1 MPKKLTQKE
10 FIERARKV
18 HGNKYDYSKV
28 IYKNSSTKVCI
39 VCPKHGEFWQIP
51 NSHLQGIGCPKCGD
65 LKKGEYKKSNTDN
78 FINRA
83 KEVHGNKY
91 DYSKSVYK
99 GVHDKICIICPE
111 HGEFW
116 QEANNH
122 LHGKG
127 CPKCKYEKIADDR
140 KYTTE
145 QFILKAREVHGW
157 KYDYS
162 KVDYKDSHTKVC
174 IICPIHGEFWQKPDN
189 HLNGWGCKKCGDKSA
204 SDKKRKTKE
213 EFIKKAREIH
223 GDKYDY
229 SKVDYKNDR
238 TKICI
243 ICPEHGEFWQTPNNH
258 YKYGCDKCGDKTI
271 SEKQTLT
278 TEEFIEKARKVHGD
292 KYDYSKVE
300 YINNKKPVCIICPKH
315 GEFWQTPNNHLRG
328 NGCPT
333 CNESKLENEMREF
346 LKENG
351 INYESQ
357 KSFKWLKYKNKLK
370 LDFYLPEYNI
380 AIECQGKQHYESKD
394 CFGGEEEY
402 IEIVERDLVK
412 HNKCIENGIS
422 IIYYT
427 NLKEGIVNKFLNET
441 VFNKN
446 DVLKLI
452 KNLG

>member
-189 HLNGWGCKKCGDKSA
+189 HLN
-204 SDKKRKTKE
+204 
-213 EFIKKAREIH
+213 
-223 GDKYDY
+223 
-229 SKVDYKNDR
+229 
-238 TKICI
+238 
-243 ICPEHGEFWQTPNNH
+243 
-258 YKYGCDKCGDKTI
+258 KYGCDKCGDKTI

>member
-10 FIERARKV
+10 FIERAIKV

-28 IYKNSSTKVCI
+28 IYKNSSMKVCI
-39 VCPKHGEFWQIP
+39 ICPKHGEFWQTP

-65 LKKGEYKKSNTDN
+65 LKKGEYKKSNTDK
-78 FINRA
+78 FVKRA

-99 GVHDKICIICPE
+99 GIHDKICVVCPE

-189 HLNGWGCKKCGDKSA
+189 HLNGWGCKKCG
-204 SDKKRKTKE
+204 R
-213 EFIKKAREIH
+213 
-223 GDKYDY
+223 
-229 SKVDYKNDR
+229 
-238 TKICI
+238 KICAKN
-243 ICPEHGEFWQTPNNH
+243 TR
-258 YKYGCDKCGDKTI
+258 K
-271 SEKQTLT
+271 T
-278 TEEFIEKARKVHGD
+278 TEEFIKRAKDVHGD

-300 YINNKKPVCIICPKH
+300 YINSKTKVCIICNEKDKNGKEH
-315 GEFWQTPNNHLRG
+315 GEFWQTADNHYKY
-328 NGCPT
+328 GC
-333 CNESKLENEMREF
+333 K
-346 LKENG
+346 
-351 INYESQ
+351 
-357 KSFKWLKYKNKLK
+357 
-370 LDFYLPEYNI
+370 
-380 AIECQGKQHYESKD
+380 
-394 CFGGEEEY
+394 
-402 IEIVERDLVK
+402 
-412 HNKCIENGIS
+412 
-422 IIYYT
+422 
-427 NLKEGIVNKFLNET
+427 
-441 VFNKN
+441 
-446 DVLKLI
+446 
-452 KNLG
+452 

>member
-229 SKVDYKNDR
+229 SKV
-238 TKICI
+238 
-243 ICPEHGEFWQTPNNH
+243 
-258 YKYGCDKCGDKTI
+258 
-271 SEKQTLT
+271 
-278 TEEFIEKARKVHGD
+278 
-292 KYDYSKVE
+292 E
-300 YINNKKPVCIICPKH
+300 YINSKKPVCIICPKH

>member
-10 FIERARKV
+10 FIERAIKV

-39 VCPKHGEFWQIP
+39 ICPEHGEFWQLP

-189 HLNGWGCKKCGDKSA
+189 H
-204 SDKKRKTKE
+204 
-213 EFIKKAREIH
+213 
-223 GDKYDY
+223 
-229 SKVDYKNDR
+229 
-238 TKICI
+238 
-243 ICPEHGEFWQTPNNH
+243 

-300 YINNKKPVCIICPKH
+300 YINNKKPVCVICPKH

-380 AIECQGKQHYESKD
+380 AIECQGEQHYESKD

-412 HNKCIENGIS
+412 HDKCIENGIS

>member
-18 HGNKYDYSKV
+18 HGDKYDYSKV

-39 VCPKHGEFWQIP
+39 ICPEHGEFWQIP

-157 KYDYS
+157 
-162 KVDYKDSHTKVC
+162 
-174 IICPIHGEFWQKPDN
+174 
-189 HLNGWGCKKCGDKSA
+189 
-204 SDKKRKTKE
+204 
-213 EFIKKAREIH
+213 
-223 GDKYDY
+223 KYDY

-380 AIECQGKQHYESKD
+380 AIECQGEQHYESKD

-441 VFNKN
+441 VFNKK